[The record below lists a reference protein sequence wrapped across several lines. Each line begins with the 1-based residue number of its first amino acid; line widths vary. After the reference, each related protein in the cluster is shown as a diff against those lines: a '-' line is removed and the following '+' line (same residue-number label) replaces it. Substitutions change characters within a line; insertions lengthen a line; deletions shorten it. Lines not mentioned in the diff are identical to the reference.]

1 MYDKKLFY
9 EKLSQNINF
18 TMSIKFS
25 LFHYIY
31 CVMFTYEVKYCD
43 FLRVTFGLVYGM
55 ELVMNEFE

>member
-18 TMSIKFS
+18 TVIIKFS
-25 LFHYIY
+25 LFHYIC

-43 FLRVTFGLVYGM
+43 FFKSD
-55 ELVMNEFE
+55 